1 MATQATT
8 DAQAEKDAKEQQRLA
23 AQATRAA
30 AKEAKAAAK
39 QLRAVAARAKKVASR
54 RLKFQKSRNRAFK
67 EAFSL
72 RERTRWI
79 LEREAERRR
88 PAEAVA
94 KLASTTGIS
103 TARLHVLIFGAGSA
117 TVFQRPKT
125 SNLRP
130 ASTRL
135 DAEVVKGNHTS

>member
-39 QLRAVAARAKKVASR
+39 QLRAVAARAKKVASWW
-54 RLKFQKSRNRAFK
+54 LKFEKSHNRAFK

-94 KLASTTGIS
+94 KLAST
-103 TARLHVLIFGAGSA
+103 ARLHVLIFVRWSLW
-117 TVFQRPKT
+117 RT
-125 SNLRP
+125 SRSRHARSGL
-130 ASTRL
+130 S
-135 DAEVVKGNHTS
+135 DAWERY

>member
-54 RLKFQKSRNRAFK
+54 WLKFQKSHNRAFK

-94 KLASTTGIS
+94 KLASATGIS
-103 TARLHVLIFGAGSA
+103 MARLHVLIFVRWSLW
-117 TVFQRPKT
+117 RT
-125 SNLRP
+125 SRSRHARSGLSD
-130 ASTRL
+130 ASERC
-135 DAEVVKGNHTS
+135 

>member
-54 RLKFQKSRNRAFK
+54 RLKFRRATTERSRRLSACARGRAG
-67 EAFSL
+67 FSSA
-72 RERTRWI
+72 RWRGDG
-79 LEREAERRR
+79 LPRRSPSLRRR
-88 PAEAVA
+88 PASPR
-94 KLASTTGIS
+94 LAYMCSS
-103 TARLHVLIFGAGSA
+103 SFAG
-117 TVFQRPKT
+117 VCGGPRGPVM
-125 SNLRP
+125 RG
-130 ASTRL
+130 
-135 DAEVVKGNHTS
+135 VV

>member
-88 PAEAVA
+88 PAEVSPS
-94 KLASTTGIS
+94 L
-103 TARLHVLIFGAGSA
+103 R
-117 TVFQRPKT
+117 R
-125 SNLRP
+125 RP
-130 ASTRL
+130 ASPRL
-135 DAEVVKGNHTS
+135 AYMCSSSFAGVCGGPRGPVMRGVV